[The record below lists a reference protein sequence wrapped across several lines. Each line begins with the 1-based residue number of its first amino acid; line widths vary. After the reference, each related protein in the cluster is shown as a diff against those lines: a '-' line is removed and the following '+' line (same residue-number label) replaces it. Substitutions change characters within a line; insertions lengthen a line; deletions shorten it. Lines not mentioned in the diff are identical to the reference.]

1 MKRSIVRSPLLFYR
15 VAIAKHGKGLKI
27 KRILVCKA
35 PDFPPVLLYN

>member
-1 MKRSIVRSPLLFYR
+1 

-27 KRILVCKA
+27 KRFPVCKT